1 MREIFKKYSRE
12 IDLFEFTSLFGLNT
26 LSIQKYPFHIFKK
39 LYVFIFIFLGLLEVM
54 EPVAT

>member
-12 IDLFEFTSLFGLNT
+12 IDLFEFTSLFGLNI
-26 LSIQKYPFHIFKK
+26 LSIQKNISFSHFQKAI
-39 LYVFIFIFLGLLEVM
+39 FIFIFLGLLEVM